1 MVRIARA
8 FAIAALLATAAEA
21 HRRNG
26 AAHDYTVGD
35 ELQVNAGTAYPLR
48 SNVEVLLQANARVC
62 GRDTSPDAEDR
73 ELTGGRF
80 LFLSPGV
87 RVSAGCAA

>member
-26 AAHDYTVGD
+26 AAHDYTVGH

-48 SNVEVLLQANARVC
+48 SNVEVLLQLPLYQRVN
-62 GRDTSPDAEDR
+62 GIQLTSQRNVISGAQW
-73 ELTGGRF
+73 RF
-80 LFLSPGV
+80 
-87 RVSAGCAA
+87 